1 MNNADNM
8 MLSVNYR
15 EEKAADYQQQ
25 LFRGVEKKIISVS
38 NAYYLDGG
46 TEKKKEI
53 LLHN

>member
-8 MLSVNYR
+8 MLSVNCR

-38 NAYYLDGG
+38 N
-46 TEKKKEI
+46 K
-53 LLHN
+53 